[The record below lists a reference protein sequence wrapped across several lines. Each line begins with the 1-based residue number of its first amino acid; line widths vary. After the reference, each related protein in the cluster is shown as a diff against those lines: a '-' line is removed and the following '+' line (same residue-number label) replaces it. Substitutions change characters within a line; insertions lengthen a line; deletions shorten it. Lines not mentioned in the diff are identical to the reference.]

1 MLVGNRGGTFMK
13 ANKLVLA
20 AVLTLVG
27 AIPAMANEHQL
38 ATIREATAKYKDVKA
53 ALADGFIPDPSGQ
66 CVSAA
71 AEGMPAEMGAM
82 GIHYLNPARLGITAT
97 APRVTGTGLNV
108 DFNAPSVLL
117 YEPQADGS
125 LVLAGVEDLVFITA
139 WEAAGNSAPP
149 KFGDQVWEKMADMAD
164 TAADE
169 AHGFEPHYDLHVWTE
184 RANPSGPFVSFNP
197 AVTCPKG

>member
-1 MLVGNRGGTFMK
+1 MK
-13 ANKLVLA
+13 THKMALA
-20 AVLTLVG
+20 AVVTLAG
-27 AIPAMANEHQL
+27 SIPAIGAEDTL
-38 ATIREATAKYKDVKA
+38 AAIREATAKYKDVKA
-53 ALADGFIPDPSGQ
+53 ALADGFIPDPSGM

-71 AEGMPAEMGAM
+71 AEGLPAAMGAM

-97 APRVTGTGLNV
+97 APRVTGTGLNL
-108 DFNAPSVLL
+108 DFAAPSVLL

-125 LVLAGVEDLVFITA
+125 LVLAGVENLVFIAA

-149 KFGDQVWEKMADMAD
+149 KFGDQVWEKMADKAD

-197 AVTCPKG
+197 AVVCPQG